1 MQPDPTPRP
10 PLAGVR
16 VLDFT
21 HVIAGPYCT
30 MMLADMG
37 ADVVKIERPN
47 VGDDLRH
54 VGRYPGRAQHDED
67 YFYTVNRRKRSIVL
81 DFSKPDDLELAY
93 KLAEQAEIAVFNF
106 APLTVKKLGF
116 GPDELLKRNPRL
128 VYCAL
133 SGFGQTGPLRDRL
146 AMDSIIQA
154 YSGIMSVTGEPEKG
168 PMSVGAPVADVIS
181 GMFGAY
187 SIVCALIEARRT
199 GKGAVIDVSMLE
211 SMIAVLGPRMGETLQ
226 AGKLPDRV
234 GNENPMRVPAG
245 MFETKD
251 GRSIA
256 IMSHDQGQWLRFCRA
271 IGHVEWID
279 DPRFVTLV
287 ERVKHR
293 EDLHGMV
300 AEVFKNDGTA
310 AEWDARFAAERVPC
324 APVNNYQ
331 EALDMDHVRERG
343 LLLELEHPK
352 SGPITVVGPPW
363 KSTIAQPP
371 PIPPP
376 LLGNDT
382 KSVLH
387 DWLGVPVEA

>member
-1 MQPDPTPRP
+1 MRSNGSQRP
-10 PLAGVR
+10 PLEGVR

-54 VGRYPGRAQHDED
+54 IGRYPGRAPHDED

-81 DFSKPDDLELAY
+81 DFTNPEDLELAY
-93 KLAEQAEIAVFNF
+93 KLAAKADVAVFNF
-106 APLTVKKLGF
+106 APHTVKKLGF
-116 GPDELLKRNPRL
+116 APEELLKRNPSL

-146 AMDSIIQA
+146 AMDSIVQA
-154 YSGIMSVTGEPEKG
+154 LSGIMSVTGEAEKT
-168 PMSVGAPVADVIS
+168 PMSVGAPIADVIS

-187 SIVCALIEARRT
+187 AIVCALMEARRS

-211 SMIAVLGPRMGETLQ
+211 SMISVLGPRMGETLQ

-245 MFETKD
+245 MFEAKD
-251 GRSIA
+251 GRYIA
-256 IMSHDQGQWLRFCRA
+256 VISHEQSQWPRFCRA
-271 IGHVEWID
+271 IGHPEWTD
-279 DPRFVTLV
+279 DPRFATLPQ
-287 ERVKHR
+287 RVKNR
-293 EDLHGMV
+293 EELHEMIAGV
-300 AEVFKNDGTA
+300 IQTDGNA
-310 AEWDARFAAERVPC
+310 GEWDARFGAERVPC

-331 EALDMDHVRERG
+331 EALEQDHIRERG
-343 LLLELEHPK
+343 LVLELEHPK
-352 SGPITVVGPPW
+352 SGPIKLVGPPW
-363 KSTIAQPP
+363 KTSLPQPP
-371 PIPPP
+371 LNPPP
-376 LLGNDT
+376 LLGRD
-382 KSVLH
+382 KASVLNE
-387 DWLGVPVEA
+387 WLGLADS